1 MKRSA
6 LVGVAVLASSCRAPE
21 DALVSRCTT
30 AMLSLSTECEVSAV
44 RLVQPR
50 SSYLDGNTKNFRI
63 RLSATFSVQK
73 GRVDVAI
80 PACVAGG
87 DGRAEVTAE
96 RPASVSCDVALNR
109 STFRFEV
116 EAKPREGSAEDF
128 AGRLT
133 FKPI

>member
-1 MKRSA
+1 MKRSV
-6 LVGVAVLASSCRAPE
+6 LVGMALLASSCSAPE
-21 DALVSRCTT
+21 DALVSRCST

-50 SSYLDGNTKNFRI
+50 SSYLDGNTKNFKI
-63 RLSATFSVQK
+63 RLSGTFSVQK

-80 PACVAGG
+80 PGCVEG
-87 DGRAEVTAE
+87 GRAEVTPE
-96 RPASVSCDVALNR
+96 QTASLSCDVVLNR

-116 EAKPREGSAEDF
+116 AATPREGGAEGF
-128 AGRLT
+128 TGRLT